1 VSTLVIGLLG
11 VVLAATPPAA
21 VSTQPT
27 KSAPATISSPNPED
41 PVEREY
47 LKLLEEDDR
56 AQAEADEWIREHRA
70 KEAAGEKVQN
80 ALLSAKIDQRFEVVR
95 KGYRNFIQ
103 KHPKHTRSRLAFGS
117 FLNDIGEEEE
127 AANQWEKALEIEPD
141 NPATLN
147 NLANHYGHRGPV
159 EKAFAYYERALQ
171 LQPEEPVYLQNL
183 AVTTYLFR
191 KDAMAFYKI
200 SEPEV
205 FDRSLALYRKALKLD
220 PQNFPLATDYAQ
232 SFYGIRPLR
241 VEEALQAWDEALKV
255 ANDEIERQGVYLHI
269 ARVSLNSGRFEQ
281 ARQHL
286 EKVQDPMYD
295 VLKSRLVRNL
305 EEKEKAA
312 SEETKKDL

>member
-1 VSTLVIGLLG
+1 VSILAIGLLG
-11 VVLAATPPAA
+11 VLLAASPPAA
-21 VSTQPT
+21 VSTPAPQPA
-27 KSAPATISSPNPED
+27 SVPVSLNPED

-70 KEAAGEKVQN
+70 KEAAGEKVQS

-103 KHPKHTRSRLAFGS
+103 KHPKHTRSRIAYGS

-127 AANQWEKALEIEPD
+127 AASQWEKALEIEPD

-159 EKAFAYYERALQ
+159 EKAFAYYEKALQ
-171 LQPEEPVYLQNL
+171 IQPEEPVYLQNL

-220 PQNFPLATDYAQ
+220 SQNFPLATDYAQ

-286 EKVQDPMYD
+286 EKVRDPMYD

-312 SEETKKDL
+312 SEETKKEP